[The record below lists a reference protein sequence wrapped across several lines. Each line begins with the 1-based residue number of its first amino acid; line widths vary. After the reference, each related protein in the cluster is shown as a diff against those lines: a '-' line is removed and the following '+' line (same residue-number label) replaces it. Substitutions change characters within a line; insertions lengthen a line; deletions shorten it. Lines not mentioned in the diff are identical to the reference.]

1 MRTFQERLPVARSLG
16 SMHVTTTFETQSFAE
31 ELDAAALAA
40 AAAAQEPEIPEL
52 PEPIKRSS
60 RKSILALSVC
70 ALAING
76 AAAIYTSPSDFSSL
90 NVSHLAD
97 LLPRR
102 EASEPKP
109 DPVLAALKE
118 IQSAQQQHTALLQQ
132 NNQAADQNSVL
143 LQQDSMLLLSLR
155 QSITDERV
163 DVRKIS
169 SQLSTLMAKID
180 NLQNTMTSDVT
191 SSIRR
196 AHARYGLPAA
206 LRKRMVREPKPVGP
220 VGPVAPVGPVGP
232 VSVGGAPL
240 TVPAVTAAAPES

>member
-1 MRTFQERLPVARSLG
+1 
-16 SMHVTTTFETQSFAE
+16 MHVTTTIETQSFAE

-40 AAAAQEPEIPEL
+40 AAAAPEPETL
-52 PEPIKRSS
+52 DVSEPTKRSS
-60 RKSILALSVC
+60 RKSILAFSVC

-76 AAAIYTSPSDFSSL
+76 AAAIYTSPADFSSL
-90 NVSHLAD
+90 NVSRLAE

-102 EASEPKP
+102 EATEPKP
-109 DPVLAALKE
+109 DPVIAALKD
-118 IQSAQQQHTALLQQ
+118 IQAAQQQHTALLQQ

-169 SQLSTLMAKID
+169 SQLSTLIAKID
-180 NLQNTMTSDVT
+180 ALQNTTMTDVT

-196 AHARYGLPAA
+196 AHARYGLSAA
-206 LRKRMVREPKPVGP
+206 MRKRITRESK
-220 VGPVAPVGPVGP
+220 PVGP

-240 TVPAVTAAAPES
+240 AAPAVTAAPES